1 MSVGTRGLLWRQFSE
16 GRRLDVHNGRRTDG
30 VTRHHTHSDQPVDCT
45 NISVNPG
52 RAGHESLYHAYDVAT
67 STFNGPASRR
77 LTARNESRQRA
88 ADILLPY
95 PELSTS
101 VFRACPTLFWLQV
114 ELSRMQPPSLESRWS
129 GKPFRMVAGPRFR
142 DTGDGSA
149 TQGGR
154 T

>member
-52 RAGHESLYHAYDVAT
+52 
-67 STFNGPASRR
+67 
-77 LTARNESRQRA
+77 
-88 ADILLPY
+88 
-95 PELSTS
+95 
-101 VFRACPTLFWLQV
+101 LQV